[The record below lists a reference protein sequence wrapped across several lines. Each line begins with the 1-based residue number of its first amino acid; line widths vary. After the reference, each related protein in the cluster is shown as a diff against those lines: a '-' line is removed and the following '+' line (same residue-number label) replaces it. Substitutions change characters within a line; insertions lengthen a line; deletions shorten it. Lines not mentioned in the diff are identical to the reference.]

1 VWRWRLWKLLM
12 ATPHHLGTGLGW
24 RPALAGFIASRL
36 ETGDLGFVEILAE
49 HVDPRRLPAPLL
61 ALRDNGVPIV
71 VHGLA
76 LSLGGAERPS
86 RRRLR
91 HLAACA
97 EALHAPLVSEH
108 LAFVRAGGHDSGH
121 LLPVPRTRQAL
132 DVVCANIAESQ
143 ARLPVPLA
151 LENIATLIEWPESEL
166 SEADFLA
173 EIVDRTGVSLLVD
186 VANLYANARNHG
198 TDRAAFLGRL
208 PLDHL
213 AYVHVAGGIEREDGL
228 YRDTHRH
235 AVPPEVFELLGE
247 LCARSAPPG
256 VLIEWDSHFPTQG
269 ELDAEL
275 RAVASVMAD
284 DQAPE
289 NSVVARRRHTP
300 SDDHRSVGRK
310 GMGALQ
316 AALLAALV
324 ADEPL
329 PSGFDAGAA
338 AALAADLRRRRCAVR
353 SPASWRTSDACA
365 CSAARSTA
373 SGRSTPKRPGR
384 WARLW
389 RRAGSASSTE
399 AGASA

>member
-1 VWRWRLWKLLM
+1 LWKLLM
-12 ATPHHLGTGLGW
+12 ATHPHLGTGLGW
-24 RPALAGFIASRL
+24 RPALAGFLAGRL
-36 ETGDLGFVEILAE
+36 ETGDLGFVEVLAE
-49 HVDPRRLPAPLL
+49 HVDPRRLPPPLTS
-61 ALRDNGVPIV
+61 LRDKGVPIV

-121 LLPVPRTRQAL
+121 LLPVPRTRHAL
-132 DVVCANIAESQ
+132 DVVCANIAEAQ

-151 LENIATLIEWPESEL
+151 LENIASLIEWPESEL

-173 EIVDRTGVSLLVD
+173 EIVGRTGVSLLVD

-198 TDRAAFLGRL
+198 TDPEAFLDRL
-208 PLDHL
+208 PLDNL
-213 AYVHVAGGIEREDGL
+213 AYVHVAGGVERDDGF

-256 VLIEWDSHFPTQG
+256 VLIEWDSHFPAHG

-275 RAVASVMAD
+275 RAVASVMAGD
-284 DQAPE
+284 HAPE
-289 NSVVARRRHTP
+289 NSVVTRRRYTPSGDHKTARRRG
-300 SDDHRSVGRK
+300 V
-310 GMGALQ
+310 GALET
-316 AALLAALV
+316 ALLAALV

-338 AALAADLRRRRCAVR
+338 AALAGDLQRRRSALR
-353 SPASWRTSDACA
+353 SPASWRCCNGCA

-373 SGRSTPKRPGR
+373 SGRSTPKPPGR

-389 RRAGSASSTE
+389 RRPASASST
-399 AGASA
+399 AVDASA